1 MKLSVN
7 GEAREIE
14 SGPLTTLLDVLRE
27 ELTIVSAKASCEEG
41 GCGACTVLIDGEP
54 RRSCL
59 LAVGMLDGAEVTTVD
74 GIGSP
79 DELSPLQ
86 QAFTHHYAA
95 QCGFCTPGM
104 LMAAHAYIAGGGT
117 DERAAIQEA
126 LVGHVCRCTGYVK
139 IIDAVA
145 AVARGDSFDL
155 SVTAAGTSMTNLG
168 GTS

>member
-1 MKLSVN
+1 MNLSVN

-27 ELTIVSAKASCEEG
+27 ELTLVSAKASCEEG

>member
-1 MKLSVN
+1 MNLSVN

-14 SGPLTTLLDVLRE
+14 SGPLTSLLDVLRE
-27 ELTIVSAKASCEEG
+27 ELTIVSPKASCEEG

-54 RRSCL
+54 RRACL

-79 DELSPLQ
+79 DDLAPLQ
-86 QAFTHHYAA
+86 QAFTHHYAS

-117 DERAAIQEA
+117 DDRSAIQEA

-155 SVTAAGTSMTNLG
+155 SVTAAGTRMTNLG